1 MIGGSGN
8 GEQIAANK
16 IPGIRAALAFTRQ
29 TARLPRQHNN
39 ANVLILGARMYP
51 GPKAPWPIS
60 RMFPGGPA
68 RRETG

>member
-29 TARLPRQHNN
+29 TARLPRQHND
-39 ANVLILGARMYP
+39 AND
-51 GPKAPWPIS
+51 
-60 RMFPGGPA
+60 PA
-68 RRETG
+68 RRRRHHREMRTRPQGVPDPPCNPDPPR